1 MAQNKQPET
10 AEELKKMEEMNEIE
24 LIIGKVLR
32 IGVLIS
38 ATVILVG
45 VLLVVFTGKTGYA
58 ANFYPTTVKA
68 ILSGIVALKPFAILM
83 LGLFLLILTPVLRVV
98 VSIYAF
104 VKERDHLYV
113 WITTFVLVILL
124 IGMWIGYIGK

>member
-10 AEELKKMEEMNEIE
+10 AEELKKMEEMNQIE
-24 LIIGKVLR
+24 LIIGQVLR

-38 ATVILVG
+38 AAVILVG
-45 VLLVVFTGKTGYA
+45 VLLIVFTGQTGYS
-58 ANFYPTTVKA
+58 ANVYPTTVNA
-68 ILSGIVALKPFAILM
+68 IASGIVALKPFAIVM

-104 VKERDHLYV
+104 AKERDHLYV

-124 IGMWIGYIGK
+124 IGMWIGYLGK

>member
-10 AEELKKMEEMNEIE
+10 AEELKKMEEMNQIE
-24 LIIGKVLR
+24 LIIGQVLR

-38 ATVILVG
+38 AAVILVG
-45 VLLVVFTGKTGYA
+45 VLLIVFTGQTGYSA
-58 ANFYPTTVKA
+58 KIYPTTVNA
-68 ILSGIVALKPFAILM
+68 IASGIVALKPFAIVM

-104 VKERDHLYV
+104 AKERDHLYV

-124 IGMWIGYIGK
+124 IGMWIGYLGK